1 MLNRLLVTGAAG
13 GVGKA
18 IRPHLAKLARHVR
31 LSDIEAID
39 NAEQH
44 EEVQLDHVRLVLPRA
59 PCRAAARRGHGHASV
74 SMRAA
79 APRLPALSRW
89 FEARSGAQ

>member
-31 LSDIEAID
+31 LSDIETIG

-44 EEVQLDHVRLVLPRA
+44 EEIVACDLADAAPDGPLGDTIRTNVAARNRAVSGTPLDWRLVYD
-59 PCRAAARRGHGHASV
+59 
-74 SMRAA
+74 
-79 APRLPALSRW
+79 
-89 FEARSGAQ
+89 